1 MFEGGVTQ
9 THLAEV
15 MVIDDNPGNLSYLES
30 LLTEEGYLVRAVN
43 SSLFALKS
51 IQAHLPD
58 LILLDVKMPEVDGYE
73 LCRRLKADPQTKD
86 VPVIFVSVLDR
97 PEDHVKGF
105 DSGGIDYISKP
116 IHRQEVL
123 ARVRTHIALY
133 QMQTKLEALVEERTT
148 EIRQS
153 TTELLTTS
161 DLLKAVYEANPDLQ
175 FVLDM
180 NGIITN
186 YHTQNEE
193 GLYTTPENFIGKT
206 MQQVLPVDV
215 GEQFKNAFGA
225 AATSNSLVTIEYML
239 SMPTGDF
246 TYEARIISLQDK
258 RLVVTVR
265 DITERIQMEEEIL
278 KARKLKSMGVLAGG
292 IAHDFN
298 NILTGLFGNIEL
310 AKMKLSE
317 EHAAYTYIDS
327 AHHALERA
335 ANLTKQL
342 LTFAKGGDPLLESVD
357 ITQVIRDSTEFSLS
371 GSNIKTV
378 QNLPDNLWQ
387 GKVDK
392 GQVSQVIGNLAI
404 NAKQAMPDGGILTI
418 DAVNVKDI
426 KDNAVRHLSGDY
438 IKISIRDEGIGISD
452 KHLEKVFDPYFTTK
466 QAGSGLGLT
475 SVHSIVTKHN
485 GHISIDSELGV
496 GTTITLYFPAE
507 ISPDKTTDTVPLSV
521 VEKSESSLGHILI
534 MDDDVMVRNLSVDM
548 LVSCGFSVDTAEEG
562 KEALEKYISAAKS
575 DKPFDIVI
583 MDLTIPGGMG
593 GKEAISELLAIDPKA
608 KVVVS
613 SGYSTDPI
621 MANYGDY
628 GFKGRLAKPF
638 RMGDMEQVLFRVM
651 ALG

>member
-1 MFEGGVTQ
+1 M
-9 THLAEV
+9 
-15 MVIDDNPGNLSYLES
+15 
-30 LLTEEGYLVRAVN
+30 LT
-43 SSLFALKS
+43 
-51 IQAHLPD
+51 
-58 LILLDVKMPEVDGYE
+58 
-73 LCRRLKADPQTKD
+73 
-86 VPVIFVSVLDR
+86 
-97 PEDHVKGF
+97 
-105 DSGGIDYISKP
+105 
-116 IHRQEVL
+116 
-123 ARVRTHIALY
+123 
-133 QMQTKLEALVEERTT
+133 
-148 EIRQS
+148 
-153 TTELLTTS
+153 
-161 DLLKAVYEANPDLQ
+161 
-175 FVLDM
+175 
-180 NGIITN
+180 
-186 YHTQNEE
+186 
-193 GLYTTPENFIGKT
+193 
-206 MQQVLPVDV
+206 
-215 GEQFKNAFGA
+215 
-225 AATSNSLVTIEYML
+225 
-239 SMPTGDF
+239 MPTGDF

-298 NILTGLFGNIEL
+298 NILTALFGNIEL

-342 LTFAKGGDPLLESVD
+342 LTFAKGGDPLLEAVD
-357 ITQVIRDSTEFSLS
+357 IAQVIRDSTEFSLS

-426 KDNAVRHLSGDY
+426 RDNAVRHLSGDY
-438 IKISIRDEGIGISD
+438 IKISIRDEGVGISD

-466 QAGSGLGLT
+466 QTGSGLGLT

-507 ISPDKTTDTVPLSV
+507 TSPDKTTDTVPLSAV
-521 VEKSESSLGHILI
+521 GKSESSLGHILI
-534 MDDDVMVRNLSVDM
+534 MDDDVMVRDLSVDM
-548 LVSCGFSVDTAEEG
+548 LMSCGFSVDTAEEG
-562 KEALEKYISAAKS
+562 EEALEKYISAAKS
-575 DKPFDIVI
+575 DNPFDIVI